1 MVCSLV
7 CVGYV
12 LGTVGNYLVCSVV
25 YSDPTMQTVLHL
37 ILVNLAAAGLICCL
51 LNLPITFS
59 LFVCNCKPEIFTVLR
74 NIHWVL
80 TAAVTCLVCACH
92 VLLSIDRYDAVIRHF
107 NRRITKDRMK
117 AIAMGLWALGLVLAI
132 LTIVLVSTSTVL
144 WLPVNTAPNSIDTK
158 LSTNLMIALGVS
170 IAVLVGMISAMM
182 YSYFRVKCTVRQHKQ
197 QLIQMLG
204 QENLNTEM
212 RLTRMFV
219 LVVLCFVVTT
229 FPYLIYGIMYSVKG
243 ENNYIIETVAY
254 AALPFSHVVNPMI
267 YAQFVS
273 GLWRAMERKLKI
285 LFGCQIQQVH
295 PVMQMNAGP

>member
-1 MVCSLV
+1 
-7 CVGYV
+7 
-12 LGTVGNYLVCSVV
+12 
-25 YSDPTMQTVLHL
+25 
-37 ILVNLAAAGLICCL
+37 
-51 LNLPITFS
+51 
-59 LFVCNCKPEIFTVLR
+59 
-74 NIHWVL
+74 
-80 TAAVTCLVCACH
+80 
-92 VLLSIDRYDAVIRHF
+92 
-107 NRRITKDRMK
+107 
-117 AIAMGLWALGLVLAI
+117 MGLWALGLVLAI

-254 AALPFSHVVNPMI
+254 AALPFSHVVNPVI
-267 YAQFVS
+267 YAQFVVWTVASHGEKAQDLIWLSDPTSSPRNANECGSLVVLPCSWLVPGSLSVRPCFS
-273 GLWRAMERKLKI
+273 GHGGGRRGEGGGWWK
-285 LFGCQIQQVH
+285 G
-295 PVMQMNAGP
+295 